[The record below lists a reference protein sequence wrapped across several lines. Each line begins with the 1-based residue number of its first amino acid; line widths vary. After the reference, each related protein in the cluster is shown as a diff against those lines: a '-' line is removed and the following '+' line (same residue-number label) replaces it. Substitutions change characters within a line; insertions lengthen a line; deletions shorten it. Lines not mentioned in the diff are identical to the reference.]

1 MLMKTQTDELY
12 CHPDVLDAGKK
23 VVQELFRGGGGAN
36 VGEELNRL
44 KVINSLTPLYSVR
57 CTSMV
62 RYPYLLLACTL
73 SSSIGPV
80 SMGSGLSTLPLQP

>member
-44 KVINSLTPLYSVR
+44 KVTTGMITDAILEECQLMLATREEIELPA
-57 CTSMV
+57 MQ
-62 RYPYLLLACTL
+62 PYFMDLQRD
-73 SSSIGPV
+73 
-80 SMGSGLSTLPLQP
+80 ST

>member
-23 VVQELFRGGGGAN
+23 VVQELFQGGGGAN

-44 KVINSLTPLYSVR
+44 KVTTGMITDAILEECQLMLATREEIELPA
-57 CTSMV
+57 MQ
-62 RYPYLLLACTL
+62 PYFMDLQRD
-73 SSSIGPV
+73 
-80 SMGSGLSTLPLQP
+80 ST